1 MTKNPRQGVLEKV
14 PKIFKTRMFAAYNFQ
29 KDQAIL
35 KLPGLGEKL
44 IVKVKIL
51 LLTQATQQNVRD
63 KESI

>member
-1 MTKNPRQGVLEKV
+1 MTKKPRQGVLEKV

-51 LLTQATQQNVRD
+51 LLV
-63 KESI
+63 I